1 MKAIVVEEPG
11 GPEQLKIGEVEKPV
25 PGAEEVLVRVKYT
38 AVNRADTLQRRGKY
52 PPPPGASEIIGLELA
67 GEIVAT
73 GEKVSRWKP
82 GDQVFGLLPG
92 GGYAQFALIHQ
103 NMAMPIPD
111 NLTEAEAAAIPEVF
125 LTAYQA
131 LVWLGKIKS
140 GEKVLIHA
148 GASGVGTAAIQLA
161 KKMGA
166 EVFVTASAGKH
177 DVCKKLGADLAID
190 YKNED
195 FVARIKDNGGVDLII
210 DFIGAG
216 YFNQNINCLKMDG
229 RMVMLALIGGAKVE
243 EVDLRKVLGKRLN
256 IMGTTLR
263 ARSIDYQVELTQD
276 FAEFALP
283 LFANGT
289 IKPVID
295 SEYDWQ
301 EAAEAHRYMEANKN
315 AGKIILKIAD

>member
-1 MKAIVVEEPG
+1 MKAILVTEPG
-11 GPEQLKIGEVEKPV
+11 GPEKLTIGEVDRPQPAAK
-25 PGAEEVLVRVKYT
+25 EVLVKLKYT
-38 AVNRADTLQRRGKY
+38 AVNRADTLQRMGKY

-67 GEIVAT
+67 GEIVET
-73 GEKVSRWKP
+73 GANVSRWSK
-82 GDQVFGLLPG
+82 GDKVFGLLPG
-92 GGYAQFALIHQ
+92 GGYAQYSTIHQ
-103 NMAMPIPD
+103 DMAMPIPD
-111 NLTEAEAAAIPEVF
+111 NLTMAEAAAVPEVF

-131 LVWLGKIKS
+131 LQWLGKLSK

-161 KKMGA
+161 KQMGA
-166 EVFVTASAGKH
+166 EVIVTASAGKH
-177 DVCKKLGADLAID
+177 EVCKKLGADLAID

-195 FVARIKDNGGVDLII
+195 FVAIVKEQGGVDLII

-256 IMGTTLR
+256 IMGSTLR
-263 ARSIDYQVELTQD
+263 ARSLDYQIALTQD
-276 FAEFALP
+276 FAAFALP
-283 LFANGT
+283 LLSNGSL
-289 IKPVID
+289 KPVID
-295 SEYDWQ
+295 SEYSWQ
-301 EAAEAHRYMEANKN
+301 EVADAHRYMEANKN